1 MSADDTAG
9 APLVVVMG
17 VAGSGKTTIGALIAH
32 EAGVPFLDA
41 DQLHPLANVRKM
53 AAGTPLE
60 DADRWP
66 WLDAVGERLRHAGRD
81 GTGLVL
87 ACSALKRRYRDRIRR
102 TAPDTVF
109 LHLHG
114 TPDVLTSRLEGR
126 SEHFMPVSLLQ
137 SQLTSLEPLAED
149 EHGYTLDIDQP
160 IEDIVDEAID
170 ALGEMVG
177 ASSPQTSPRAALG
190 NQLPQA
196 NAEQP
201 GQGTFRETQGG

>member
-1 MSADDTAG
+1 MSPGDTAG

-17 VAGSGKTTIGALIAH
+17 VAGSGKTTIGALVAH
-32 EAGVPFLDA
+32 ESGSPFLDA

-53 AAGTPLE
+53 AAGTPLD

-66 WLDAVGERLRHAGRD
+66 WLDVVGQRLREAGET
-81 GTGLVL
+81 GTGMVL
-87 ACSALKRRYRDRIRR
+87 ACSALKRRYRDRICCQ
-102 TAPDTVF
+102 APGTVF
-109 LHLHG
+109 LHLTG
-114 TPDVLTSRLEGR
+114 GLDVLSSRIEGR

-137 SQLTSLEPLAED
+137 SQLASLEPLDED

-177 ASSPQTSPRAALG
+177 ASSPQTSL
-190 NQLPQA
+190 
-196 NAEQP
+196 
-201 GQGTFRETQGG
+201 